1 MEQSNPPALV
11 RLSEGLA
18 GCSRSVEEMKARV
31 FELNRMSAAIHEE
44 RAALEQQ
51 IAAAVAEYQIGQRVI
66 RYGKRHFEITRI
78 GRGYGVG
85 TAKYFGR
92 QVLKAGTL
100 GKQEFELYGR
110 LEPANVC

>member
-1 MEQSNPPALV
+1 
-11 RLSEGLA
+11 
-18 GCSRSVEEMKARV
+18 VEEMKARV

-44 RAALEQQ
+44 RADLEQK

-66 RYGKRHFEITRI
+66 QYGRRHFEITRI

-110 LEPANVC
+110 LEPANAQLEGRGAFCRVPLEAFVRQLPF